1 MDKNVCVW
9 EVAPSVVQYAGGK
22 KNKKIK
28 MKFLD

>member
-9 EVAPSVVQYAGGK
+9 EVAPSVVQYAGE